1 MEYDYINTVQKK
13 QVISRGKY
21 LPIFLNIFIV
31 TGNQMLI
38 TSYGNNFWFPVAIK
52 MYETAPSKTIWF
64 FSWLFNAFIYHFK
77 Y

>member
-38 TSYGNNFWFPVAIK
+38 TSYGNKHLVSCRDKNLRPFGFFPC
-52 MYETAPSKTIWF
+52 
-64 FSWLFNAFIYHFK
+64 LFNAFIYYFK

>member
-1 MEYDYINTVQKK
+1 MEYDYINTTKETSDIK
-13 QVISRGKY
+13 GKY

-31 TGNQMLI
+31 TGNQMFI
-38 TSYGNNFWFPVAIK
+38 TRYGNN
-52 MYETAPSKTIWF
+52 MYETAPSKTIWV

>member
-13 QVISRGKY
+13 QVISREKY

-38 TSYGNNFWFPVAIK
+38 TSYGKAKKKNYVCLRSPDL
-52 MYETAPSKTIWF
+52 P
-64 FSWLFNAFIYHFK
+64 
-77 Y
+77 

>member
-1 MEYDYINTVQKK
+1 MI
-13 QVISRGKY
+13 ISTSDIRKKY

-31 TGNQMLI
+31 TGNQMFI
-38 TSYGNNFWFPVAIK
+38 TSYGNKHLVSCHEKK
-52 MYETAPSKTIWF
+52 MYETAPSKTIWV